1 MATSDE
7 VRKNLMDMFRD
18 RQAFSE
24 HTWKMLLSVCRSW
37 AAWCKLNGTHTLYA
51 PGGYDIMG
59 YLIQIMKRPNPQV
72 ELGPVDTSV
81 ALILC
86 DLKQK
91 DTPIVYASEAFL
103 YMTGYSN
110 AEVLGRNCR
119 FLQSPDGMVKPK
131 STRKYVDSNTINT
144 MRKAIDRN
152 AEVQVE
158 VVNFKKNGQRFVN
171 FLTMIPVRD
180 ETGEYRYSMGFQCET
195 EGGSG
200 GVPKKKRKVGSG
212 SGATNFSL
220 LKQAGD
226 VEENPGP
233 LEVPKKKRKV
243 GGHTLYAPG
252 GYDIMGYLIQIMK
265 RPNPQV
271 ELGPVDT
278 SVALIL
284 CDLKQ
289 KDTPIVYA
297 SEAFLY
303 MTGYSN
309 AEVLGRNCRFLQS
322 PDGMVKPKSTRKYVD
337 SNTINTMRKAI
348 DRNAEVQVEVVNFK
362 KNGQRFVNFLTMI
375 PVRDETGEYRYSMG
389 FQCETEGTNRKWFP
403 AEPEDVRDYLLYL
416 QARGLAVKTIQQ
428 HLGQLNMLHR
438 RSGLPRP
445 SDSNAVSLVMRR
457 IRKENVDAGERA
469 KQALAFE
476 RTDFDQVRSLME
488 NSDRCQDIRNLAF
501 LGIAYNTLLRIA
513 EIARIRVKDISR
525 TDGGRMLIH
534 IGRTKTLVSTAG
546 VEKALSL
553 GVTKLVERWISV
565 SGVADDPNN
574 YLFCRVRKNG
584 VAAPSAT
591 SQLSTRALEGIFEA
605 THRLIYGAKDD
616 SGQRYLAWS
625 GHSARVGA
633 ARDMARAGVSIPEI
647 MQAGGWTNVNIV
659 MNYIR
664 NLDSETG
671 AMVRL
676 LEDGD

>member
-1 MATSDE
+1 M
-7 VRKNLMDMFRD
+7 
-18 RQAFSE
+18 
-24 HTWKMLLSVCRSW
+24 
-37 AAWCKLNGTHTLYA
+37 HTLYA

-195 EGGSG
+195 EGGG
-200 GVPKKKRKVGSG
+200 GG
-212 SGATNFSL
+212 
-220 LKQAGD
+220 
-226 VEENPGP
+226 
-233 LEVPKKKRKV
+233 
-243 GGHTLYAPG
+243 
-252 GYDIMGYLIQIMK
+252 
-265 RPNPQV
+265 
-271 ELGPVDT
+271 
-278 SVALIL
+278 
-284 CDLKQ
+284 
-289 KDTPIVYA
+289 
-297 SEAFLY
+297 
-303 MTGYSN
+303 
-309 AEVLGRNCRFLQS
+309 
-322 PDGMVKPKSTRKYVD
+322 
-337 SNTINTMRKAI
+337 
-348 DRNAEVQVEVVNFK
+348 
-362 KNGQRFVNFLTMI
+362 
-375 PVRDETGEYRYSMG
+375 
-389 FQCETEGTNRKWFP
+389 NRKWFP

>member
-1 MATSDE
+1 MSNLLTVHQNLPALPVDATSDE

-37 AAWCKLNGTHTLYA
+37 AAWCKLN
-51 PGGYDIMG
+51 
-59 YLIQIMKRPNPQV
+59 
-72 ELGPVDTSV
+72 
-81 ALILC
+81 
-86 DLKQK
+86 
-91 DTPIVYASEAFL
+91 
-103 YMTGYSN
+103 
-110 AEVLGRNCR
+110 
-119 FLQSPDGMVKPK
+119 
-131 STRKYVDSNTINT
+131 
-144 MRKAIDRN
+144 
-152 AEVQVE
+152 
-158 VVNFKKNGQRFVN
+158 
-171 FLTMIPVRD
+171 
-180 ETGEYRYSMGFQCET
+180 
-195 EGGSG
+195 
-200 GVPKKKRKVGSG
+200 
-212 SGATNFSL
+212 
-220 LKQAGD
+220 
-226 VEENPGP
+226 
-233 LEVPKKKRKV
+233 
-243 GGHTLYAPG
+243 
-252 GYDIMGYLIQIMK
+252 
-265 RPNPQV
+265 
-271 ELGPVDT
+271 
-278 SVALIL
+278 
-284 CDLKQ
+284 
-289 KDTPIVYA
+289 
-297 SEAFLY
+297 
-303 MTGYSN
+303 
-309 AEVLGRNCRFLQS
+309 
-322 PDGMVKPKSTRKYVD
+322 
-337 SNTINTMRKAI
+337 
-348 DRNAEVQVEVVNFK
+348 
-362 KNGQRFVNFLTMI
+362 
-375 PVRDETGEYRYSMG
+375 
-389 FQCETEGTNRKWFP
+389 NRKWFP

-476 RTDFDQVRSLME
+476 RTDFDQVRSLMG

-513 EIARIRVKDISR
+513 EIARIRVKDISC

-584 VAAPSAT
+584 VASPSST

>member
-1 MATSDE
+1 MA
-7 VRKNLMDMFRD
+7 
-18 RQAFSE
+18 
-24 HTWKMLLSVCRSW
+24 
-37 AAWCKLNGTHTLYA
+37 
-51 PGGYDIMG
+51 
-59 YLIQIMKRPNPQV
+59 
-72 ELGPVDTSV
+72 
-81 ALILC
+81 
-86 DLKQK
+86 
-91 DTPIVYASEAFL
+91 
-103 YMTGYSN
+103 
-110 AEVLGRNCR
+110 
-119 FLQSPDGMVKPK
+119 
-131 STRKYVDSNTINT
+131 
-144 MRKAIDRN
+144 
-152 AEVQVE
+152 
-158 VVNFKKNGQRFVN
+158 
-171 FLTMIPVRD
+171 
-180 ETGEYRYSMGFQCET
+180 
-195 EGGSG
+195 
-200 GVPKKKRKVGSG
+200 PKKKRKVSRILWHEMWHEGLEEASRLYFGERNVKGMFEVLEPLHAMMERGPQTLKETSFNQAYGRDLMEAQEWCRKYMKSG
-212 SGATNFSL
+212 NVKDL
-220 LKQAGD
+220 LQAWD
-226 VEENPGP
+226 LYYHVFRRISASPSNPG
-233 LEVPKKKRKV
+233 
-243 GGHTLYAPG
+243 
-252 GYDIMGYLIQIMK
+252 
-265 RPNPQV
+265 
-271 ELGPVDT
+271 
-278 SVALIL
+278 
-284 CDLKQ
+284 
-289 KDTPIVYA
+289 A
-297 SEAFLY
+297 S
-303 MTGYSN
+303 
-309 AEVLGRNCRFLQS
+309 
-322 PDGMVKPKSTRKYVD
+322 
-337 SNTINTMRKAI
+337 
-348 DRNAEVQVEVVNFK
+348 
-362 KNGQRFVNFLTMI
+362 NG
-375 PVRDETGEYRYSMG
+375 S
-389 FQCETEGTNRKWFP
+389 NRKWFP